1 MFSRYSIFC
10 MVIET
15 GSFTKTAEVLGY
27 SQSSISQ
34 HIKSLEQELG
44 TNLINRKKNRICP
57 TKDGAEYLPYF
68 KAIFNAERDL
78 KRKKQEMKG
87 LKNNT
92 IKIGTFT
99 SVSRNILPM
108 LMKNFKE
115 LYPEINFVLKQGE
128 YTSIQQWIKDDKIDF
143 GFINGDVNSDLE
155 MAILYRDK
163 MLAVLPKHHPLAKN
177 ETISLQQLAK
187 EPFILLDEGDFSVIM
202 NAFKQQNLSPDI
214 EYEVYDDYSILAMV
228 RQNLGIS
235 AMYQLV
241 LQGFE
246 NNLEIRP
253 IKENPQRTIALV
265 WREWDTM
272 SLASRSFINFIL
284 EQKNECQKISTHK
297 I

>member
-1 MFSRYSIFC
+1 MFSKYSIFC

-15 GSFTKTAEVLGY
+15 GSFTKTAELLGY

-34 HIKSLEQELG
+34 HVKSLEQELG
-44 TNLINRKKNRICP
+44 TNLINRKKNRICL
-57 TKDGAEYLPYF
+57 TKDGEEYLAYF
-68 KAIFNAERDL
+68 KAIFNAEKDL

-99 SVSRNILPM
+99 SVSRNILPS
-108 LMKNFKE
+108 LMKAFKE
-115 LYPEINFVLKQGE
+115 IYPEINFILKQGE

-143 GFINGDVNSDLE
+143 GFINGDVNSGLE
-155 MAILYRDK
+155 MEILYRDK
-163 MLAVLPKHHPLAKN
+163 MMAVLPKNHALAKYKS
-177 ETISLQQLAK
+177 ISLAQLAN
-187 EPFILLDEGDFSVIM
+187 EPFILLDEGKSSVIM
-202 NAFKQQNLSPDI
+202 NAFSKYNLSPDI

-235 AMYQLV
+235 TMYELV
-241 LQGFE
+241 LKGFE

-272 SLASRSFINFIL
+272 SLASRSFVDFIL
-284 EQKNECQKISTHK
+284 SKKNEYHK
-297 I
+297 ALIF